1 MLFAEQ
7 SFHGSSEYPI
17 PRQRKLKDKSGV
29 DAHGLGDASEAVTAQ
44 QFRESSL
51 QYGDL
56 LRAAVHER
64 RDEHDERGTGANLLI
79 GLFGG
84 EHAADAGDCEPV
96 AILGIGFCE

>member
-17 PRQRKLKDKSGV
+17 PRPAEAEGQISV

-56 LRAAVHER
+56 LRPR
-64 RDEHDERGTGANLLI
+64 YMSDEMNMMSE
-79 GLFGG
+79 
-84 EHAADAGDCEPV
+84 EP
-96 AILGIGFCE
+96 ARIFS